1 MPHFIS
7 KCNNSINL
15 LLTTNYLYKY
25 SFNIPIIGLKKINN
39 NNCNIITTNN
49 NNINLYINNNFFTK
63 NKIIKYNDYSKYYL
77 YEAIVKD
84 NKYSKNNLIWVP
96 LNDFKYSNNFIR
108 DIYNNKYYYNNS
120 TKLIIN
126 DYINIKF
133 L

>member
-1 MPHFIS
+1 M
-7 KCNNSINL
+7 
-15 LLTTNYLYKY
+15 
-25 SFNIPIIGLKKINN
+25 
-39 NNCNIITTNN
+39 
-49 NNINLYINNNFFTK
+49 
-63 NKIIKYNDYSKYYL
+63 